1 MSDTN
6 IKSAESYRIDI
17 PVAENIK
24 ATPIT
29 TVILDMLEEQ
39 KEILKEIRDALTN
52 KTGMG
57 KATKEAMITKTSGY
71 DRKVI
76 YNQIEEIMSLVR
88 DLEDDLPGGNKT
100 LETLSEKVVYFK
112 YLMQE
117 TAAIDKDGEYY
128 ACRYR
133 YKDDDIIRNILKCHA
148 GEPYW
153 QL

>member
-1 MSDTN
+1 METKVCN
-6 IKSAESYRIDI
+6 RCGKE
-17 PVAENIK
+17 K
-24 ATPIT
+24 PIT
-29 TVILDMLEEQ
+29 EFCYRKKEGVYRNPCKECNMTSSEKAACCGCHERLEWE
-39 KEILKEIRDALTN
+39 R
-52 KTGMG
+52 
-57 KATKEAMITKTSGY
+57 ATKEAMITKTSGY

-133 YKDDDIIRNILKCHA
+133 YKDDDIIRNVLKCHA